1 MSGGLR
7 LRELPALIGQ
17 GIDVLRTMPR
27 LPEAEGT
34 RGAVGGGAVGGD
46 DRTWRLALLGES
58 TAAGVGVDHN
68 ERGLA
73 GHSAAQ
79 LAAATGDGAEWTV
92 AARNG
97 ATARAVTEELL
108 PALSAPL
115 DAVIVVLGV
124 NDLMRGRSLRAW
136 EGDARALLRELRARL
151 GPDAVVVVSGLPP
164 FGQFP
169 FLEPP
174 LRTVLARRA
183 HALNAVLER
192 VTAETGE
199 HFVPVETELDE
210 PFFSS
215 DRFHPSARGYSIWA
229 GALVEPIVE
238 PARAG

>member
-1 MSGGLR
+1 MSSGLR
-7 LRELPALIGQ
+7 ARDLPALIGQ
-17 GIDVLRTMPR
+17 GVDVIRTMPR
-27 LPEAEGT
+27 LPAAEGT
-34 RGAVGGGAVGGD
+34 RGAVGAG
-46 DRTWRLALLGES
+46 DRTWRLGLLGES

-73 GHSAAQ
+73 GHCAAQ
-79 LAAATGDGAEWTV
+79 LAEATGSAVEWSV
-92 AARNG
+92 VARNG
-97 ATARAVTEELL
+97 ATARAVTKELL
-108 PALSAPL
+108 PTLAPQLDSA
-115 DAVIVVLGV
+115 VVVLGV

-136 EGDARALLRELRARL
+136 EGDARSLLRELRARL

-164 FGQFP
+164 FGEFP

-183 HALNAVLER
+183 HALNEVLAR

-199 HFVPVETELDE
+199 HYVPVETELDE

-238 PARAG
+238 PARAR